1 MIGFSLR
8 TGLPASFL
16 YARMRDVRMGMMADD
31 GNLGGLRIKGEFT
44 GAESETSPKVMAA
57 MGWFRGLVLEL
68 EPMPNS
74 DLHELDHIEIG
85 VLFKECLMDLSA
97 AGCDEKD
104 LPSQT
109 LWRNVWQHHFPKLRR
124 RVHRAVDSKDKVRA
138 ELRRLLRTK
147 KHNTTQGRAYSG
159 GWLLHSPIFST
170 RNRRRSRIRTLPR
183 PTLPPPPVPPRGART
198 VPDVASERPAE
209 PSVTPARGPSAELP
223 PRALETIL

>member
-1 MIGFSLR
+1 
-8 TGLPASFL
+8 
-16 YARMRDVRMGMMADD
+16 MGMMADD

-104 LPSQT
+104 LPSQS
-109 LWRNVWQHHFPKLRR
+109 LWRNVWQDHFPHHGWPCLFFFCDLGRR
-124 RVHRAVDSKDKVRA
+124 NKA
-138 ELRRLLRTK
+138 
-147 KHNTTQGRAYSG
+147 
-159 GWLLHSPIFST
+159 
-170 RNRRRSRIRTLPR
+170 
-183 PTLPPPPVPPRGART
+183 GAR
-198 VPDVASERPAE
+198 A
-209 PSVTPARGPSAELP
+209 
-223 PRALETIL
+223 